1 MAAHLPWEARSKS
14 AFALDLGL
22 VLFVGV
28 AAEWNTWVTDT
39 IAGPLWLTTLLPL
52 LLALPLLWRRTQPLL
67 SATLIT
73 AGLVIQA
80 VVSGQSSEG
89 LQNFA
94 IGVAAYSVAAYSD
107 RRRAL
112 TGLGVVAAGLTIYSL
127 EDHNIMTGEARQL
140 YAGAFYNAVFLVAWL
155 AGSFVRHGRER
166 KALEAQ
172 AAEQQ
177 RAAEAAVA
185 EERSRLAR
193 ELHDIVS
200 HNLSV
205 VVLQAGGARAQGGA
219 VAPAALE
226 KIERSGREAL
236 VEMRRLLG
244 VLRGNEEDATVSPQP
259 GIDELAPLVD
269 SVRAAGLPVELSVA
283 GDRSVLTP
291 ALELS
296 VYRIVQEALTNALK
310 HAGPAVARVNVRCGR
325 DGVTI
330 EVSDDGRGVGGA
342 PLPSTGHGL
351 VGMRER
357 VAMFGGD
364 LRTTRGPH
372 GGFTVHARLPL
383 KAGAG

>member
-1 MAAHLPWEARSKS
+1 MTRGARSKP

-22 VLFVGV
+22 VLFFGV
-28 AAEWNTWVTDT
+28 AAEWNAWVTDA
-39 IAGPLWLTTLLPL
+39 IAGPLWLLTLLPL
-52 LLALPLLWRRTQPLL
+52 LLALPLLWRRTRPLL
-67 SATLIT
+67 SATLVT
-73 AGLVIQA
+73 AGLVIQV
-80 VVSGQSSEG
+80 VVSGNSSEG

-94 IGVAAYSVAAYSD
+94 IGVAAYSVAVYSD

-112 TGLGVVAAGLTIYSL
+112 IGLGVVAAGLTVYTL
-127 EDHNIMTGEARQL
+127 EDHNIMSGEGRQV

-155 AGSFVRHGRER
+155 VGSFVRNGRER
-166 KALEAQ
+166 RALEAQ
-172 AAEQQ
+172 AVERQ
-177 RAAEAAVA
+177 RAAEAAIA
-185 EERSRLAR
+185 EERLRLAR
-193 ELHDIVS
+193 ELHDIVA

-205 VVLQAGGARAQGGA
+205 VVLQAAGARAQGG
-219 VAPAALE
+219 VVTSGALE

-244 VLRGNEEDATVSPQP
+244 VLRADEVDATMSPQP

-269 SVRAAGLPVELSVA
+269 GVRAAGLPVELSVD

-310 HAGPAVARVNVRCGR
+310 HAGPAMARVSVQCEQ

-330 EVSDDGRGVGGA
+330 DVTDDGLGGA
-342 PLPSTGHGL
+342 EAPVAATGHGL

-364 LRTTRGPH
+364 FRASRGQH

-383 KAGAG
+383 EAGAR